1 MRVIVLAVANLS
13 LHNLSL
19 MVSAGLTGAEKSKDA
34 PAIIKAAGS
43 RLVRV

>member
-1 MRVIVLAVANLS
+1 VLAVANLS

-34 PAIIKAAGS
+34 PAIIKAGGS